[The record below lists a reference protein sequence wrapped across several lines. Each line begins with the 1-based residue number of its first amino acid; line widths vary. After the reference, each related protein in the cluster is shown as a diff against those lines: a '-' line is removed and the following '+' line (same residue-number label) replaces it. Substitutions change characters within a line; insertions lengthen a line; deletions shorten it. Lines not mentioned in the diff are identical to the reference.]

1 MATYSPQDLF
11 RLWKQQQLSV
21 EMTTGHIL
29 QNMVT
34 MQDAID
40 ALKRDIAE
48 MRTNK
53 PTSPTLGNEGNST
66 TINKRKPHKS

>member
-53 PTSPTLGNEGNST
+53 PTSPTPGNESNST
-66 TINKRKPHKS
+66 TTRKRKPHKN